1 MISSMSMK
9 RVTVTIP
16 EELLSSIRERIGE
29 RELSAYATEALVR
42 QDRIDRLGEL
52 SDWLQEE
59 YGTVTDEELAEAR
72 RVREAALSRIA
83 AQIAASRKGA
93 A

>member
-1 MISSMSMK
+1 MK
-9 RVTVTIP
+9 RVTVTVP
-16 EELLSSIRERIGE
+16 EELLASIRARVGE
-29 RELSAYATEALVR
+29 RELSAYVTDALVH

-59 YGTVTDEELAEAR
+59 YGPVTEEELSAAR
-72 RVREAALSRIA
+72 RIREEAQARIA
-83 AQIAASRKGA
+83 AQLAAEQRGA

>member
-1 MISSMSMK
+1 MTAK

-16 EELLSSIRERIGE
+16 EELLRSIRERVGE
-29 RELSAYATEALVR
+29 RELSAYVTEALAH

-52 SDWLQEE
+52 SDWLQREH
-59 YGTVTDEELAEAR
+59 GAVTDEELAEAR
-72 RVREAALSRIA
+72 RVREAAQSRIA
-83 AQIAASRKGA
+83 AQITAAQQDDA

>member
-1 MISSMSMK
+1 MK
-9 RVTVTIP
+9 RVTVTVP
-16 EELLSSIRERIGE
+16 EELLASIRARVGE
-29 RELSAYATEALVR
+29 RELSAYVTDALVH

-59 YGTVTDEELAEAR
+59 YGPVTEEELSAAR
-72 RVREAALSRIA
+72 RVHEEAQARIA
-83 AQIAASRKGA
+83 AQLAADQRGA

>member
-1 MISSMSMK
+1 MK

-16 EELLSSIRERIGE
+16 EELLASIRERVGE
-29 RELSAYATEALVR
+29 RELSAYVAEALVH

-59 YGTVTDEELAEAR
+59 HGAVTDEELAEAR
-72 RVREAALSRIA
+72 RIREAAQGRIA
-83 AQIAASRKGA
+83 AQLAAEQRGA

>member
-1 MISSMSMK
+1 MSMK
-9 RVTVTIP
+9 RVTVTVP
-16 EELLSSIRERIGE
+16 EELLASIRARVGE
-29 RELSAYATEALVR
+29 RELSAYVTEALVH

-59 YGTVTDEELAEAR
+59 YGPVTEEELAAAR
-72 RVREAALSRIA
+72 RIREEAQARIA
-83 AQIAASRKGA
+83 AQLAADQRGA

>member
-1 MISSMSMK
+1 MSMK
-9 RVTVTIP
+9 RVTVTVP
-16 EELLSSIRERIGE
+16 EELLASIRARVGE
-29 RELSAYATEALVR
+29 RELSAYVTEALVH

-59 YGTVTDEELAEAR
+59 YGPVTEEELAAAR
-72 RVREAALSRIA
+72 RIREEAQARIA
-83 AQIAASRKGA
+83 AQLAAEQRGA